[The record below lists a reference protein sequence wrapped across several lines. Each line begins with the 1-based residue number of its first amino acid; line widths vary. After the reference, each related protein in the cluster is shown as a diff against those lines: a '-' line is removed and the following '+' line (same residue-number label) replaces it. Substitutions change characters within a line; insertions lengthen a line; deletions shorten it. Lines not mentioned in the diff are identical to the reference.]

1 MSHYK
6 NFLIRLFLAFLFG
19 SLLLGSFIGC
29 SVNPNKGSELKNW
42 FDDTDQ
48 IKVLCTTAQVA
59 DLAKAVGGDHVK
71 VLTLICGDL
80 DPHSYELVKGDDEKI
95 AMADVIFYNG
105 LHLEHGA
112 SLSTLLKES
121 VKAKAIGDEIAS
133 RHPEWI
139 LKNDCIVDPHLWMDV
154 SIWKEGANV
163 VLDHFQ
169 KIDPE
174 NSTKYLGNF
183 YSYSEKLNLLHQEI
197 IKNLQQIPSSKRY
210 LMTSHDAFKYFVRAY
225 LAQQTDS
232 SWLNRFAAPEGLAP
246 DGQLSSVDIQRM
258 IDFVSLHRLKVIF
271 PESNVSPD
279 SIVKIASAAAELGFS
294 VKVCPE
300 TLYGDSMSGL
310 TYIDMMRENARII
323 AENLN
328 E

>member
-6 NFLIRLFLAFLFG
+6 NFLIRLCLTVLLAFSVFG
-19 SLLLGSFIGC
+19 VFIGC
-29 SVNPNKGSELKNW
+29 TINRGKGDELKNW
-42 FDDTDQ
+42 FDDTGQ
-48 IKVLCTTAQVA
+48 IRVLCTTAQVA
-59 DLAKAVGGDHVK
+59 DLAKAVGGDKVK

-95 AMADVIFYNG
+95 AMADIVFFNG

-112 SLSTLLKES
+112 SLSALLTGS
-121 VKAKAIGDEIAS
+121 AKAKAIGDEIAR
-133 RHPEWI
+133 RHPDWI
-139 LKNDCIVDPHLWMDV
+139 LKNDHIVDPHLWMDV
-154 SIWKEGANV
+154 SIWKEGLVV
-163 VLDHFQ
+163 VLDQ
-169 KIDPE
+169 LQLVNPE
-174 NSTKYLGNF
+174 NSKDYLENF
-183 YSYSEKLNLLHQEI
+183 YSYSAKLELLHQEI
-197 IKNLQQIPSSKRY
+197 IKTLHQIPASKRY

-225 LAQQTDS
+225 LAEEQDS

-246 DGQLSSVDIQRM
+246 DGHLSSVDIQRM
-258 IDFVSLHRLKVIF
+258 IDFVSMHRLSVIF

-279 SIVKIASAAAELGFS
+279 SVAKIASAATDLGFS
-294 VKVCPE
+294 LKVCQE

-310 TYIDMMRENARII
+310 SYIEMMRENARII